1 MSNKSEKKNSKEI
14 DWKQRGPYII
24 KKNDETEMGIWIGNN
39 KVLVGWDEDGKP
51 ILEDK

>member
-24 KKNDETEMGIWIGNN
+24 KTEDGVETGVWIGNN
-39 KVLVGWDEDGKP
+39 KVLVGVEDDKP